1 MDFPTRQD
9 LFRAARD
16 EVLRLNGQLSRAA
29 VERPGSDANIII
41 NAAVAAAEEVV
52 GSLIDLCSGQF
63 LDSASGEALDRL
75 VFDRY
80 GLVRKQAASALGTV
94 EFTTV
99 VNNPVSFTIPAGT
112 SLSTADGIQFVTT
125 LDTSFAAGSTGPIYV
140 PVRSVLAGA
149 DQQAAIGTITSIVSA
164 IGGAPD
170 DLAANNTVA
179 TAGADDEEEDSSL
192 RDRGRRFFSSA
203 QRGTIG
209 AIESAALSTPG
220 VNRASAV
227 EVLDSSGRPG
237 RFVQLIVSDRFT
249 DALATLSTSD
259 PSFDAQSQQL
269 AQQVFLNLG
278 EFRPAGTFIQVIV
291 AQVVLQSVQLQLTF
305 NAGVSADAIALQARV
320 VIVNFINEL
329 QPGQDFVPADAIDE
343 LRNVSGLIIT
353 GNEIQSP
360 VGIVSPNPTQVIRAT
375 LSIVTAGAVQSS
387 QPVALTTNPDA
398 FIAGNVTT
406 F

>member
-16 EVLRLNGQLSRAA
+16 EVLRLNGQLTREA
-29 VERPGSDANIII
+29 VERAGSDANIIL

-52 GSLIDLCSGQF
+52 GTLIDLCAGQF
-63 LDSASGEALDRL
+63 LDSAEDEALDRL

-80 GLVRKQAASALGTV
+80 GLLRKQPAAALGTV

-99 VNNPVSFTIPAGT
+99 AANPVAFTIAAGT
-112 SLSTADGIQFVTT
+112 ILSTAEGIQFVTT
-125 LDTSFAAGSTGPIYV
+125 LATSFSAGSTGPVYV

-149 DQQAAIGTITSIVSA
+149 DQQASIGTITSIISS
-164 IGGAPD
+164 IGGSPG
-170 DLAANNTVA
+170 DLAVNNTVA
-179 TAGADDEEEDSSL
+179 TAGADNEESNSSL
-192 RDRGRRFFSSA
+192 RDRARRFFTAS

-209 AIESAALSTPG
+209 AIESAALATPG

-237 RFVQLIVSDRFT
+237 RFVQLIVSDRFAE
-249 DALATLSTSD
+249 ALASLGVGD

-269 AQQVFLNLG
+269 GQQVFFNLG

-291 AQVVLQSVQLQLTF
+291 AQVILQSVQLQLTF
-305 NAGVSADAIALQARV
+305 AAGVNADTVALEARA

-329 QPGQDFVPADAIDE
+329 QPGESFVPADAVE
-343 LRNVSGLIIT
+343 ALRNVSGLIIT
-353 GNEIQSP
+353 EDEIQSP
-360 VGIVSPNPTQVIRAT
+360 LGTVVPAPTQVIRAT

-387 QPVALTTNPDA
+387 QPIALTTNPDA
-398 FIAGNVTT
+398 FVAGDVTT

>member
-9 LFRAARD
+9 LFRTARD
-16 EVLRLNGQLSRAA
+16 EVLRLNGQLTSEAVDRA
-29 VERPGSDANIII
+29 GSDANIIL

-63 LDSASGEALDRL
+63 LDSASDEALDRL

-80 GLVRKQAASALGTV
+80 GLVRKQAGSALGTV
-94 EFTTV
+94 EFTTT
-99 VNNPVSFTIPAGT
+99 VNNPTSFTIPEGT

-125 LDTSFAAGSTGPIYV
+125 LDTSFTAGITGPVYV

-149 DQQAAIGTITSIVSA
+149 DQQAAIGTITSILA
-164 IGGAPD
+164 TPGGAPG
-170 DLAANNTVA
+170 DLVVNNTVA

-192 RDRGRRFFSSA
+192 RDRARRFFSSA

-209 AIESAALSTPG
+209 SIESAALSTPG
-220 VNRASAV
+220 VNRASAI

-249 DALATLSTSD
+249 DALSTLATGSATY
-259 PSFDAQSQQL
+259 DAQSQQL

-278 EFRPAGTFIQVIV
+278 EFRPAGTFVQVIV

-305 NAGVSADAIALQARV
+305 TAGVNADTIALQARV
-320 VIVNFINEL
+320 VVVNFINEL
-329 QPGQDFVPADAIDE
+329 QPGEVFDPADAIEE

-353 GNEIQSP
+353 EDEIQSP
-360 VGIVSPNPTQVIRAT
+360 GGAVVPNPTQVIRAT
-375 LSIVTAGAVQSS
+375 LDIVTAGAVQSS

-398 FIAGNVTT
+398 FIAGTVTT